1 MSPGSPYQ
9 DLSAV
14 KNGRVY
20 TVPEYES
27 MDNIYGLMGFEWLST
42 VMYPG
47 QVNLDFVNDT
57 KAFYV
62 LFQNDT
68 ISTSLVNTPSP

>member
-1 MSPGSPYQ
+1 
-9 DLSAV
+9 
-14 KNGRVY
+14 
-20 TVPEYES
+20 
-27 MDNIYGLMGFEWLST
+27 

-47 QVNLDFVNDT
+47 QMHLDFVNDS
-57 KAFYV
+57 KAFYL